1 MGRLFLKRLSMWL
14 LLAGVVAAQ
23 ISTVMVAVVVL
34 AVTGRRCLAS
44 RLVAAGLPSLHWR
57 L

>member
-1 MGRLFLKRLSMWL
+1 MWL
-14 LLAGVVAAQ
+14 LLAVVVAAQ